1 MTCTHMI
8 QILLLIV
15 SIIKNSEMMKIILFK
30 YNIQS
35 FISYFN
41 IEDYEMN
48 EDKNDAINIYTD
60 SRNVFQM
67 KKKNGFVM
75 TVL

>member
-1 MTCTHMI
+1 MI
-8 QILLLIV
+8 QILVLIV
-15 SIIKNSEMMKIILFK
+15 SIIKNSEMIKTILFK
-30 YNIQS
+30 DNIQS

-48 EDKNDAINIYTD
+48 EDKNDTINIYTD
-60 SRNVFQM
+60 SRNFFQM

>member
-1 MTCTHMI
+1 MI
-8 QILLLIV
+8 
-15 SIIKNSEMMKIILFK
+15 KTILFK
-30 YNIQS
+30 DNIQS

-48 EDKNDAINIYTD
+48 EDKNDTINIYTD

>member
-1 MTCTHMI
+1 MICTHMI

-15 SIIKNSEMMKIILFK
+15 SIIKNSEMIKTILFK
-30 YNIQS
+30 DNIQS

-48 EDKNDAINIYTD
+48 EDKNDTINIYTD